1 MFARININRFIPI
14 IGTFTSIGFLSNYTK
29 AEGQLKISSS
39 SNTQVTADD
48 FFKSPPVKP
57 AVTVPQAQPAKKTF
71 AKKFPKGNYQFLVF
85 GETGSGKSTF
95 INVMTNYFKN
105 GSLTKP
111 FINIP
116 NAFYKSTERGSRHTE
131 RNIGDR
137 TKAQTDKATEYKFSV
152 NGANFGIIDTPG
164 LNDTEGIEQDDAN
177 IEIIMN
183 AAIDANNLTAI
194 VLILN
199 GTNARATANITSMI
213 TRFKGFLPDSI
224 MDNIII
230 VFTNC
235 HQETCNFTDLSI
247 LGFEPKQVFFMNNSA
262 FSQNP
267 KNWTDTTI
275 LDLEWDKSMQTCD
288 DISTFVTKMSKV
300 STNDFKS
307 IKAIRN
313 KVKSLLH
320 DAKLKIQN
328 LQKVQEEYELAMA
341 AMQKYSASA
350 EQFKDYTVKKTV
362 QKFELVDAP
371 YHSTICSECSKVCHD
386 HCGLNEISDR
396 GSNQFVS
403 CSCMG
408 NGDGNKDIC
417 NKCGCSYKTHYHDH
431 KTMQQTT
438 VTLDEELQDIKAKYL
453 AAVSDADTN
462 KTKMTDNEL
471 IKKGLEDAID
481 KLKADI
487 VNESINLKKICKGYN
502 LVDELTGL
510 IYQLEQGAKLLT
522 SVEARKTA
530 DNFIKCIKD
539 LCDSFATM
547 DTSKI
552 RTTPTKSEFNDT
564 NSESEQESNVDNE
577 SDNEPKKKRFFGL
590 F

>member
-1 MFARININRFIPI
+1 MN
-14 IGTFTSIGFLSNYTK
+14 
-29 AEGQLKISSS
+29 
-39 SNTQVTADD
+39 
-48 FFKSPPVKP
+48 
-57 AVTVPQAQPAKKTF
+57 
-71 AKKFPKGNYQFLVF
+71 
-85 GETGSGKSTF
+85 
-95 INVMTNYFKN
+95 
-105 GSLTKP
+105 KP

-116 NAFYKSTERGSRHTE
+116 NTFYKSTERGSKHTE
-131 RNIGDR
+131 RNIADR

-224 MDNIII
+224 MDNIIV

-247 LGFEPKQVFFMNNSA
+247 LGFKPKQIFHMNNSA
-262 FSQNP
+262 FSQDP
-267 KNWTDTTI
+267 TKWTDTTI
-275 LDLEWDKSMQTCD
+275 LNLEWNKSMQTSD
-288 DISTFVTKMSKV
+288 AISTFITSMSKV
-300 STNDFKS
+300 STGDFKK
-307 IKAIRN
+307 IKFIRN

-328 LQKVQEEYELAMA
+328 LQKVQEEYEVAMS

-362 QKFELVDAP
+362 QKFELVDAT
-371 YHSTICSECSKVCHD
+371 YHSTICSECSKVCHNN
-386 HCGLNEISDR
+386 CGLEEIGDR
-396 GSNQFVS
+396 GSNQFIS
-403 CSCMG
+403 CACMG
-408 NGDGNKDIC
+408 KDGNSDIC
-417 NKCGCSYKTHYHDH
+417 NKCGCSYKTHYHDR

-453 AAVSDADTN
+453 AAISDADTN

-487 VNESINLKKICKGYN
+487 INETANLKKICKGYN

-530 DNFIKCIKD
+530 DNFIKCIRD

-552 RTTPTKSEFNDT
+552 KSVPAKLQTPVSNT
-564 NSESEQESNVDNE
+564 NSEYEIEQETEQESGQDNGQE
-577 SDNEPKKKRFFGL
+577 SESKKKKFFGL